1 MTSLLRETGKLSEEM
16 RKQNASASEWMEFYE
31 KLFEEKH
38 PVKGSPLP
46 IDKTNEEQA
55 KKDKN

>member
-1 MTSLLRETGKLSEEM
+1 M

-46 IDKTNEEQA
+46 IEETAVELRKENQ
-55 KKDKN
+55 KRPSLR

>member
-1 MTSLLRETGKLSEEM
+1 M

-38 PVKGSPLP
+38 PVKGNPLP
-46 IDKTNEEQA
+46 IDKTSEEQT